1 MQTSSVTRKSEQ
13 ICILITT
20 TGLQTG
26 GAEAMLI
33 KLLSRLDRNIYRP
46 VVVSLTTEG
55 VLGQQIKN
63 LGIELRS
70 LNVNGPRS
78 LLRGILD
85 LRTIVKKC
93 KPDILQGWMYHG
105 NFAAWLAKLFA
116 GDGAVL
122 MWNIR
127 HSLHDLRLESLPLR
141 LLIKLSA
148 MISKKIDVC
157 IYPSN
162 TARSQHA
169 KLNFRSKEDRTIP
182 NGFDLEHFRPAT
194 GEEKQSSRNSLRL
207 SSDDIVVLHLAR
219 FHPMKNHIGFI
230 QGVADV
236 AAQVESLK
244 VIMAGKGVSSENE
257 ALMREIDRFNLRDK
271 VLLLGECRDVK
282 SLYAAADVYC
292 ISSAWGE
299 AFPNVLGEAMAMGLP
314 SVSTDVGDCGYILGD
329 FGLLV
334 PSNDLPALRS
344 ALLKMVTMSQED
356 LRLLG
361 LGGRDRVMADFSLD
375 AVVRSYQD
383 CYEASLD
390 RKRTTPPS
398 LRLRKT

>member
-1 MQTSSVTRKSEQ
+1 MQASPVTHKSGQ
-13 ICILITT
+13 TCVLIIT

-26 GAEAMLI
+26 GAEAMLV
-33 KLLSRLDRNIYRP
+33 KLLSRLDRDIYRP
-46 VVVSLTTEG
+46 VVLSLTNEG
-55 VLGQQIKN
+55 TLGQQVKN
-63 LGIELRS
+63 LGIELYS
-70 LNVNGPRS
+70 LNINGPRS
-78 LLRGILD
+78 LLTSILR
-85 LRTIVKKC
+85 LRTIVKAYR
-93 KPDILQGWMYHG
+93 PDILQGWMYHG
-105 NFAAWLAKLFA
+105 NIAAWLAKLFA
-116 GDGAVL
+116 GNGAVL

-141 LLIKLSA
+141 FLIKLSA
-148 MISKKIDVC
+148 ILSKKVDVC
-157 IYPSN
+157 IFPSN

-169 KLNFRSKEDRTIP
+169 RLGFRSKGDRTIP
-182 NGFDLEHFRPAT
+182 NGFDLEYFRPAT
-194 GEEKQSSRNSLRL
+194 GEEKKTSRNLLRL

-219 FHPMKNHIGFI
+219 FHRMKNHIGFI

-244 VIMAGKGVSSENE
+244 VIMAGSGVSSEND

-282 SLYAAADVYC
+282 SLYAAADFYC

-314 SVSTDVGDCGYILGD
+314 SVSTDVGDCGYILGR

-334 PSNDLPALRS
+334 PSDDLRALS
-344 ALLKMVTMSQED
+344 AALLKMATMPQEE

-361 LGGRDRVMADFSLD
+361 LGGRDRVMADFSLE

-390 RKRTTPPS
+390 RKSATPPS